1 MAGRIP
7 QSFINDLL
15 QRIDIVDLIDT
26 RVKLT
31 RAGKSYKACCPFHQ
45 EKTPSFN
52 VSPERG
58 FYKCFGC
65 GVSGTALTFL
75 IEHDRMEFVDAVETL
90 AAIAHVEVP
99 REGGARIE
107 KPDASLYELLTR
119 AAKLYRDA
127 LREHPEAIAYLQQR
141 GLDGETARRFGIGF
155 APPGWD
161 YLKTRLD
168 SDPDKMVEA
177 GLVAR
182 NDTGHTYDRFRAR
195 IMFPIRDSRGRVV
208 AFGGRLMPDADE
220 GPKYLNSP
228 ETPVFHKAR
237 ELYGLYE
244 ARRATRGGGG
254 RGLDRLIVVE
264 GYMDVVALAQNGISN
279 AVATLGTAVG
289 TEHFERLFRNTSEVA
304 CCFDGDRAGRQAA
317 WRALEASLPSL
328 RDGRQCKFVFL
339 PEGEDPDSVV
349 MSEGKAHLE
358 ECVEG
363 AKPAGDYLVEALSE
377 GLDLESMDACA
388 RLCELAKPHVQRI
401 PRGVLR
407 RLLVDRLAGIAKVD
421 PEVLDPPSAEMGQ
434 RWMEDVPPPDPG
446 PPAAVRRSG
455 LDQRLLRCLLYRPAL
470 FKKLEPTLVG
480 DLLDATD
487 DHSLFLRVARWAAK
501 DGDADAS
508 VLLARFVHD
517 PVYDELRDLADSEQI
532 LEADALEAEF
542 VGGVRR
548 YLSDR
553 ARRRRRAMV
562 DSIRNAPTKEN
573 IAQYLSASRAAR
585 SRADDTGVETPSE
598 ATRATA
604 K

>member
-52 VSPERG
+52 VNPERG

-75 IEHDRMEFVDAVETL
+75 IEHDRMEFVDAVEAL
-90 AAIAHVEVP
+90 ADIAHVEVP
-99 REGGARIE
+99 REGGARIA
-107 KPDASLYELLTR
+107 KPDADLYKLLEK
-119 AAKLYRDA
+119 AAELYRHA
-127 LREHPEAIAYLQQR
+127 LREHPEAIDYLKQR
-141 GLDGETARRFGIGF
+141 GLDGKTAHRFGIGF

-168 SDPDKMVEA
+168 ADPDKMVAA

-182 NDTGHTYDRFRAR
+182 NDAGHTYDRFRAR

-244 ARRATRGGGG
+244 ARRATRGGDG
-254 RGLDRLIVVE
+254 RALDRLIVVE
-264 GYMDVVALAQNGISN
+264 GYTDVVALAQNGILN

-289 TEHFERLFRNTSEVA
+289 TDHFERLYRNTSEVV
-304 CCFDGDRAGRQAA
+304 CCFDGDRAGTQAA

-349 MSEGKAHLE
+349 RSEGRARLE
-358 ECVEG
+358 ERV
-363 AKPAGDYLVEALSE
+363 ADSKPAGDYLVEVLSE
-377 GLDLESMDACA
+377 GLDLKSMDARA
-388 RLCELAKPHVQRI
+388 RLCELAKPHVSRI

-407 RLLVDRLAGIAKVD
+407 RLLVDRLARIAEVD
-421 PEVLDPPSAEMGQ
+421 PDALDPPSAEQ
-434 RWMEDVPPPDPG
+434 RWIEDAPPPDLG
-446 PPAAVRRSG
+446 SPPRAHRSR
-455 LDQRLLRCLLYRPAL
+455 LEQQLLRCLLRKPSLLKELGAS
-470 FKKLEPTLVG
+470 LVG
-480 DLLDATD
+480 DLFDATD
-487 DHSLFLRVARWAAK
+487 DDSLFLRVARWAAK
-501 DGDADAS
+501 DGDADGS
-508 VLLARFVHD
+508 VLLARFLHE
-517 PVYDELRDLADSEQI
+517 PVYDELRSLADSEQD
-532 LEADALEAEF
+532 LDSDRLEAEF
-542 VGGVRR
+542 VDVVER
-548 YLSDR
+548 YLR
-553 ARRRRRAMV
+553 KRERRRSRALV

-573 IAQYLSASRAAR
+573 IERYLGASRAATEQ
-585 SRADDTGVETPSE
+585 ADDIGGEIAV
-598 ATRATA
+598 
-604 K
+604 